1 MGWGSRIAVAGGLAA
16 VLLAGC
22 YGGAVSPG
30 GAATPD
36 GAATPPGATSTSSA
50 LPSPTTG
57 YCGMVPEPVPCV
69 DRAGDEPMP
78 TSVGEVRDVAGTCT
92 TTFSADRCQAL
103 AFEAATQLGVG
114 FDQVLAVDVV
124 PNPSPEQIDFAHRT
138 FLSVALVDGSRHD
151 VVISCPGIAGAY
163 DPPCMAVPVV
173 PLSYP
178 RGSDGG
184 GGYTDTPEDALP
196 FPSLD
201 PAAVAG
207 ARPLRVASLLVPIT
221 ATGPHSILVGTALL
235 PNGYLAEGDF
245 SLADP
250 WPSDVLLNGVNLEVR
265 PTAGGDPL
273 RNLYEHGWHP
283 GVEEVAATIT
293 FDVAW
298 FEPVATL
305 PIVNIVVR

>member
-1 MGWGSRIAVAGGLAA
+1 MGFGPRIALAGGLAA

-30 GAATPD
+30 GAATS
-36 GAATPPGATSTSSA
+36 PGPISTSGA

-78 TSVGEVRDVAGTCT
+78 TSVGQLHVLAGTCAS
-92 TTFSADRCQAL
+92 TFSADRCQAL
-103 AFEAATQLGVG
+103 AFAAATQLGVG
-114 FDQVLAVDVV
+114 FDHVLAIDVV
-124 PNPSPEQIDFAHRT
+124 PNPSPEEIDFAHRT
-138 FLSVALVDGSRHD
+138 FLSIALADGSRHD

-163 DPPCMAVPVV
+163 DPPCMALPTV
-173 PLSYP
+173 PLSFP
-178 RGSDGG
+178 RGSEGG
-184 GGYTDTPEDALP
+184 GGYTDTPENATP
-196 FPSLD
+196 FPSLE
-201 PAAVAG
+201 PAAVAM
-207 ARPLRVASLLVPIT
+207 ARPLKVASLPISIT
-221 ATGPHSILVGTALL
+221 STGPYSILVGTALL
-235 PNGYLAEGDF
+235 PNGYLAEADF

-250 WPSDVLLNGVNLEVR
+250 WPSNVLLRSGVSLEVR

-273 RNLYEHGWHP
+273 RNLYEHGWLSD
-283 GVEEVAATIT
+283 VEEVAATIT

-298 FEPVATL
+298 FEPGASL